1 MPPVAYCERVLVI
14 AVSLCSALA
23 FAVAVVLQQHAA
35 VAQPPEHHLRMSL
48 ILRLLRRPL
57 WLGGMCASLVG
68 TVLQMVALSHGSL
81 VKVQPLLVCGLL
93 FAIPINAIWMHNR
106 RPGLRELTA
115 ALTVCAGLVVLL
127 VSTDPQK
134 GQATGTAFGWAIAL
148 GSIAVAVGGLVYASL
163 ASKKATWKAG
173 LLAAAGGIINGL
185 SAAFAKGLARGIQ
198 AALHHG
204 FGSAAGHVFAIWEL
218 YAFGGSILTGI
229 FLVQS
234 AFQSGPIRW
243 SLPSLAAANP
253 IVSVI
258 LGATLLHE
266 QIRSGALPLVG
277 AAVGL
282 AFVAGGIMVLSSS
295 SLIIGGP
302 DDAGMLERAPAPPP
316 SPAPLP

>member
-1 MPPVAYCERVLVI
+1 MI

-35 VAQPPEHHLRMSL
+35 VAQPAEHHLRMSL
-48 ILRLLRRPL
+48 LLRLVRRPL
-57 WLGGMCASLVG
+57 WLAGMCASLVG
-68 TVLQMVALSHGSL
+68 TILQMVALSHGSL

-106 RPGLRELTA
+106 RPGRRELLA
-115 ALTVCAGLVVLL
+115 ALTVCGGLIVLL

-134 GQATGTAFGWAIAL
+134 GQATGSALGWAIAL
-148 GSIAVAVGGLVYASL
+148 GSIAVAVGILVFASL
-163 ASKKATWKAG
+163 ASKKPTWKAG
-173 LLAAAGGIINGL
+173 LLAGAGGIINGL

-198 AALHHG
+198 GSLHHG
-204 FGSAAGHVFAIWEL
+204 LGSTVTHVFGIWEL

-253 IVSVI
+253 IVSVV

-266 QIRSGALPLVG
+266 QIRSGAYPVVG
-277 AAVGL
+277 TVIGL

-295 SLIIGGP
+295 SLVIGGG
-302 DDAGMLERAPAPPP
+302 DDDSLLDRSVTPAPPP